1 MFGESAALRVR
12 PSAATRNPVTAPTL
26 SRSVEDYL
34 KAVYSLNEKGEA
46 AGTTELARALDVQ
59 PGSVSGMIRRL
70 AGDGLVAHEPYRG
83 VRLTEAGNAVAVGVV
98 RRHRIIE
105 SFLVRRLGFASGDVH
120 EEAERL
126 EHAASDRLV
135 ERMAEAM
142 GDPQTDPHGT
152 PIPARVERP
161 KSPGPRA

>member
-1 MFGESAALRVR
+1 MTD
-12 PSAATRNPVTAPTL
+12 PSH

-46 AGTTELARALDVQ
+46 AGTSELARALDVQ
-59 PGSVSGMIRRL
+59 PASVSGMIRRL
-70 AGDGLVAHEPYRG
+70 DEDGLVVHEPYRG
-83 VRLTEAGNAVAVGVV
+83 VRLTEAGTVVALGVV

-105 SFLVRRLGFASGDVH
+105 SFLVQHLGFESAEVH

-135 ERMAEAM
+135 ERMAEALD
-142 GDPQTDPHGT
+142 DPRTDPHGT
-152 PIPARVERP
+152 PIPARV
-161 KSPGPRA
+161 GV